1 MAYVLTPPRW
11 VMTAREAYN
20 TTLSMNISEITAV
33 EFYREDAREEIVDK
47 KQKNINAV

>member
-1 MAYVLTPPRW
+1 MP
-11 VMTAREAYN
+11 AREAYN